1 VRLARTIA
9 RSLRGLKTKGHL
21 LILVSMLTVLTA
33 TTLAGYKS
41 IKVKV
46 DPARSYP
53 FVATQ
58 GHVTIAADPYETND
72 KIKTAF
78 DIKDL
83 EKLGIVPVNVII
95 SNEGEDLISVNGEDI
110 NLLDE
115 KNHSLES
122 LPVEEVVH
130 AILSKG
136 KSPSTRGPNTS
147 SRFPLPRREGLRGDA
162 FEIETDFNN
171 KALKEVRIAPKAT
184 ASGFV
189 FFRLPDHQMRLAGH
203 KLYIPQVKNLKTK
216 EDLLFFEIEIK

>member
-1 VRLARTIA
+1 VRLAKTVA
-9 RSLRGLKTKGHL
+9 RSHSSFKMKGYL
-21 LILVSMLTVLTA
+21 LIIASTLAAV
-33 TTLAGYKS
+33 TTTTFAGYKS

-46 DPARSYP
+46 NAARSYP

-58 GHVTIAADPYETND
+58 GHVSIAADPYETND
-72 KIKTAF
+72 KIRTAF

-95 SNEGEDLISVNGEDI
+95 TNEGEELISINGHDI

-122 LPVEEVVH
+122 LLVEEVVH
-130 AILSKG
+130 AIISKG
-136 KSPSTRGPNTS
+136 KSPSTHAPTPS
-147 SRFPLPRREGLRGDA
+147 SRFPLPQREGLRGDA
-162 FEIETDFNN
+162 FEIETDFSN

-189 FFRLPDHQMRLAGH
+189 FFRLPNRQMRLTGH
-203 KLYIPQVKNLKTK
+203 KLYIPQVKNLNSK